1 MGTQLLILRVL
12 EALTVVA
19 FVVLICAD
27 KKWATRLAC
36 ICWLLVLVVN
46 ACVVPFVGT
55 YSLIRYLVGTIIV
68 VPVAS
73 LIRWVIH
80 GQSFEWSIASRY
92 MKSRREQSFISIIG
106 VISVVSVALG
116 IAVVI
121 LVISVMNGFEHGLK
135 EKFLANEAHVTVR
148 SAGGNYFSNYQDTIQ
163 QIEAIEGVEA
173 ASPVIYTPIAVWP
186 KDKSSI
192 DRTIFVKG
200 IDPEKEEKVTGFSK
214 FFDATVNFKNSALIE
229 SARMKGDE
237 TISGG
242 IVLGEA
248 VANHM
253 GALKGDVLRLIS
265 RMEQNPMDPTAF
277 WAHIRNFVVVGIY
290 KSGMYTYDNH
300 LGFIHL
306 DAAQELYNR
315 QPDQINMIEVRT
327 SSAEIASEVRQEIA
341 STIRLD
347 GGMRGIPIANTWM
360 DTHAPLFDAIKLEKL
375 VTLIIEALIILV
387 ASFNIASTLILTV
400 MEKTRDIGALRAL
413 GSAKR
418 NILNIFMIQGC
429 TIGVLG
435 GIVGTVLGVSISWL
449 LDREDGRLSPW
460 YTLLILIPIGI
471 QLFISFR
478 RSIALH
484 FNFKIL
490 LGLLWIGAIGLLLYC
505 LVKPIYIDGQ
515 VYQLDR
521 LTPKIN
527 WLFVGFMNVLSFAI
541 CWWATVY
548 PAWQASKLNPVEALR
563 YE

>member
-1 MGTQLLILRVL
+1 MGTLLLILRL
-12 EALTVVA
+12 IEALTVVV
-19 FVVLICAD
+19 FIVLICVD

-36 ICWLLVLVVN
+36 ICWLLVLVGN
-46 ACVVPFVGT
+46 ACVVPFVGP

-73 LIRWVIH
+73 VIRWVIH
-80 GQSFEWSIASRY
+80 GQRFEWSIASRY

-148 SAGGNYFSNYQDTIQ
+148 SAGGNYISNYQDTIQ
-163 QIEAIEGVEA
+163 QIEAIDGVEA

-214 FFDATVNFKNSALIE
+214 FFDATVNFKNSPLIE
-229 SARMKGDE
+229 SARLKGDE

-242 IVLGEA
+242 IVLGDA

-265 RMEQNPMDPTAF
+265 RMEQNPSNPTAF

-306 DAAQELYNR
+306 EAAQELYNR
-315 QPDQINMIEVRT
+315 PDEINMIEVRT

-341 STIRLD
+341 STVRLD
-347 GGMRGIPIANTWM
+347 GGIRGIPIANTWM

-387 ASFNIASTLILTV
+387 AAFNIASTLILTV
-400 MEKTRDIGALRAL
+400 MEKTRDIGALRAM
-413 GSAKR
+413 GSSKR
-418 NILNIFMIQGC
+418 NVLNIFMVQGC

-435 GIVGTVLGVSISWL
+435 GIVGTILGVSISWL

-471 QLFISFR
+471 QLFIAFR
-478 RSIALH
+478 RSLALH

-548 PAWQASKLNPVEALR
+548 PAWKASKLNPVEALR

>member
-1 MGTQLLILRVL
+1 MGTLLLILRL
-12 EALTVVA
+12 IEALTVVV
-19 FVVLICAD
+19 FIVLICVD

-36 ICWLLVLVVN
+36 ICWLLVLVGN
-46 ACVVPFVGT
+46 ACVVPFVGP

-73 LIRWVIH
+73 VIRWVIH
-80 GQSFEWSIASRY
+80 GQRFEWSIASRY

-148 SAGGNYFSNYQDTIQ
+148 SAGGNYISNYQNTIQ
-163 QIEAIEGVEA
+163 QIEDIDGVEA

-214 FFDATVNFKNSALIE
+214 FFDATVDFKNSPLIE
-229 SARMKGDE
+229 SARLKGDE

-242 IVLGEA
+242 IVLGDA

-265 RMEQNPMDPTAF
+265 RMEQNPSNPTAF

-306 DAAQELYNR
+306 EAAQELYNR
-315 QPDQINMIEVRT
+315 PDEINMIEVRT
-327 SSAEIASEVRQEIA
+327 SSAEMASEVRQEIA
-341 STIRLD
+341 STVRLD
-347 GGMRGIPIANTWM
+347 GGIRGIPIANTWM

-387 ASFNIASTLILTV
+387 AAFNIASTLILTV
-400 MEKTRDIGALRAL
+400 MEKTRDIGALRAM
-413 GSAKR
+413 GSSKR
-418 NILNIFMIQGC
+418 NVLNIFMVQGC

-435 GIVGTVLGVSISWL
+435 GIVGTILGVSISWL

-460 YTLLILIPIGI
+460 YMLLILIPIGI
-471 QLFISFR
+471 QLFIAFR
-478 RSIALH
+478 RSLALH
-484 FNFKIL
+484 FNFKVL

-548 PAWQASKLNPVEALR
+548 PAWKASKLNPVEALR